1 MSEYLIVRL
10 SNNRQ
15 AKKPW
20 LVWSESQQE
29 VIASG
34 ELSAEQALDEIASY
48 AQARHTIVLLNSADV
63 LLKEVNIPAGGAR
76 QFDAMLPY
84 LVEDD
89 VAQDVDGMHFTVLA
103 KQGQIAHVAGVDREW
118 LARELE
124 TLKQA
129 GFNVTKVLPDALAL
143 PDVDG
148 IAAVELA
155 GQWLLKKQAYQ
166 ALTIESDWLAIVAQ
180 SEWVKQG
187 DDWLALHA
195 YSPLPELNLAPAQDW
210 QQAEPQLVM
219 QLLGRQAMFTPVN
232 LLTGC
237 FKPKSGVGRYL
248 KVWRKAAIAAGVVAV
263 VLVAQN
269 LIQTYQAEQQ
279 AAKYRAESE
288 RIFRSVLV
296 GKTKIPT
303 VSYLKRELDNEAKR
317 LSGGNSDESLLVWMA
332 KLPSAIKSVPD
343 FTLTGIKFDRQ
354 RGEIQLQAS
363 SQDFQAFEQARAKLE
378 EQFSVQQG
386 QLSKSGQL
394 VVGDLILKPR

>member
-15 AKKPW
+15 AETPW

-34 ELSAEQALDEIASY
+34 DLGAEQSCEQIASF
-48 AQARHTIVLLNSADV
+48 AQSRQTIVLLNSADV
-63 LLKEVNIPAGGAR
+63 LLKQVDIPAGASR
-76 QFDAMLPY
+76 QFDSMLPY

-89 VAQDVDGMHFTVLA
+89 VAQDVDSMHFTILA
-103 KQGQIAHVAGVDREW
+103 KQGQIAHIAGVDREW
-118 LARELE
+118 LGRELTE
-124 TLKQA
+124 LKQA

-155 GQWLLKKQAYQ
+155 GQWLLKKQTYQ
-166 ALTIESDWLAIVAQ
+166 ALTIEPDWLAMLAQ
-180 SEWVKQG
+180 SDWVKQG
-187 DDWLALHA
+187 DEWLALQA
-195 YSPLPELNLAPAQDW
+195 FSPLPALSLAAEQNW

-219 QLLGRQAMFTPVN
+219 QLLGRQAVFTPIN
-232 LLTGC
+232 LLTGR
-237 FKPKSGVGRYL
+237 FKAKSSAARYL
-248 KVWRKAAIAAGVVAV
+248 KIWRKTAIAAV
-263 VLVAQN
+263 VLAAVLLAQN

-296 GKTKIPT
+296 GKNKIPT

-317 LSGGNSDESLLVWMA
+317 LSGGSGEESLLGWMNQ
-332 KLPSAIKSVPD
+332 LPQALKAVPD
-343 FTLTGIKFDRQ
+343 FTLTGLKFDRQ
-354 RGEIQLQAS
+354 RGEVQLEAS
-363 SQDFQAFEQARAKLE
+363 SPDFQAFEQARVKLE
-378 EQFSVQQG
+378 AQFSVQQG
-386 QLSKSGQL
+386 QLSKSGQS
-394 VVGDLILKPR
+394 VTGSLILTAQ